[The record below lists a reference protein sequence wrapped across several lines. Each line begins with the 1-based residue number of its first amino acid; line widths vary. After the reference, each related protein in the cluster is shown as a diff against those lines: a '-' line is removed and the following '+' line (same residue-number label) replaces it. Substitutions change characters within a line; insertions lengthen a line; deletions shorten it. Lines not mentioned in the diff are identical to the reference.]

1 MTTFILP
8 DFGLV
13 PLMFYPSYGKQNIP
27 FIFIDYFLFL
37 FFLFTIQMDLQTYV
51 AQISANPISTIVF
64 CKSHIYGSRRFTF
77 FNEIASSIELKNEN
91 VAEILG
97 FNTI

>member
-13 PLMFYPSYGKQNIP
+13 PLMFYPSYGKQNIL
-27 FIFIDYFLFL
+27 FIFIDYF
-37 FFLFTIQMDLQTYV
+37 FFSVYNTDGSPNLCGT
-51 AQISANPISTIVF
+51 NF

-77 FNEIASSIELKNEN
+77 FNEIASFIELKNEN

>member
-13 PLMFYPSYGKQNIP
+13 PLMFYPSYGKQNIL
-27 FIFIDYFLFL
+27 FIFIDYF

-51 AQISANPISTIVF
+51 AQISANPISTVVF

-77 FNEIASSIELKNEN
+77 FNEIASFIELKNKN
-91 VAEILG
+91 VAAILG

>member
-13 PLMFYPSYGKQNIP
+13 PLMFYPSYGKQNIL
-27 FIFIDYFLFL
+27 FIFIDYFF
-37 FFLFTIQMDLQTYV
+37 FFLFKIHMDLQTYV
-51 AQISANPISTIVF
+51 AQISANPISTVVF

-77 FNEIASSIELKNEN
+77 FNEIASFIELKNEN

>member
-1 MTTFILP
+1 
-8 DFGLV
+8 
-13 PLMFYPSYGKQNIP
+13 
-27 FIFIDYFLFL
+27 
-37 FFLFTIQMDLQTYV
+37 MDLQTYV
-51 AQISANPISTIVF
+51 AQISANPRSTVVF

-77 FNEIASSIELKNEN
+77 FNEIASFIELKNEN